1 MPSWSV
7 AETGANDERLPELRP
22 FPSRNPIR
30 LVATRRVSS
39 PGRKSMTDS
48 RLPDRWL
55 TNHSYLD
62 LSDTGWRL
70 FTYGLMWSNQQGTD
84 GRIPKSCLRVLGQT
98 VDGVAVNELV
108 AAGKWAETFDGFQFV
123 GDWEVD
129 LGQSWAGDVEN
140 KRALNR
146 DRQRAFRARA
156 AVEGDSPSSEGSVTR
171 YVGQA
176 GKDSDR
182 SPGCRMCGESRPLDQ
197 GLCMTC
203 STEMRPI

>member
-1 MPSWSV
+1 
-7 AETGANDERLPELRP
+7 
-22 FPSRNPIR
+22 
-30 LVATRRVSS
+30 
-39 PGRKSMTDS
+39 MTDS

-62 LSDTGWRL
+62 LSDTSWRL

-98 VDGVAVNELV
+98 VDGIAVNELI
-108 AAGKWAETFDGFQFV
+108 AAGKWVETFDGFQFV
-123 GDWEVD
+123 GDWEAD

-146 DRQRAFRARA
+146 DRQRSFRARA
-156 AVEGDSPSSEGSVTR
+156 ANEGDPPSSEGSVTR

-176 GKDSDR
+176 GKDRDR
-182 SPGCRMCGESRPLDQ
+182 SPRCLECGESRSLDQ

-203 STEMRPI
+203 STEMRPL